1 MSARFRWLIIGPS
14 IVYLAMFAAFTLA
27 GSIYLSLQN
36 RTLGE
41 KLSPFVGIRNFQRLF
56 NDHRFHNALAVSAIW
71 ELVTVFGTMV
81 LATALAVALY
91 EYVKRRQLRDLLC
104 LLFLIPILLPRV
116 AVAYIWRF
124 IYSPTLGIAN
134 YLGTQVGLPP
144 SIFLSSPDGALYW
157 VAAVDIWQW
166 ALFYTV
172 IIAKLI
178 ETLPPEPL
186 EAAKMDSAGTLVTY
200 GQIILPM
207 LSAPMLSLA
216 LVKSIES
223 LRSFDLIFIM
233 TGGGP
238 GTATETLDLLVY
250 QVGLNLTGRVSYASA
265 MSLVLLI
272 VTAAGLAAIWKGT
285 RKWAV

>member
-1 MSARFRWLIIGPS
+1 
-14 IVYLAMFAAFTLA
+14 MFAAFTLA